1 MTDDWMNKV
10 QAALNNKNVARDMK
24 KVFYTKLPTSDQ
36 MIANQIKRK
45 QSVGEHHLRGLGKQ
59 RLLETTDITEED
71 FKNYLGDN
79 Y

>member
-24 KVFYTKLPTSDQ
+24 KVFYTKLPTSEQ

-45 QSVGEHHLRGLGKQ
+45 QPVGEHHLRGLGKQ
-59 RLLETTDITEED
+59 RLLETTDITEQD
-71 FKNYLGDN
+71 FKDFLGDD